1 MGKHPSPLCHPPP
14 IPAVQA
20 TCLLR
25 GEGLTWHH
33 LVDTPQEEVGQ
44 EGEER
49 GVEAVDCREVGQQ
62 SECHACTGHR
72 ESRPWGTVG

>member
-1 MGKHPSPLCHPPP
+1 MGKHPNPLCHPPP
-14 IPAVQA
+14 ILTVQV

-25 GEGLTWHH
+25 GEGPYLAPSGGY
-33 LVDTPQEEVGQ
+33 PQEEVGQ

-49 GVEAVDCREVGQQ
+49 GVEAVDCRKVGQQ